1 MAVFGEGVLNPKR
14 SLRNLFFIFFLSLTF
29 SSFQFHGCGGREKV
43 KINFPKEKCNI
54 LSRYENMPEEVR
66 EECFFPYPFEQFM
79 YQGRVSVPSELI
91 WIPDGYPQLDLS
103 FINSFDGFS
112 PVNQIMFW
120 HPDGFSPED
129 LPEPEETLSSQS
141 PIQLIEWGS
150 RKRIPV
156 FVEPDVRAKPPYQVL
171 YIRPLFKM
179 KNSSRYVVVIK
190 KGLKGMNG
198 NLLES
203 PLFFKYL
210 VEGKDIDF
218 EGVSEDAGKWKKHFE
233 EILDFLESDGI
244 KKVDVLVAWDFK
256 TASEKLIINHLLSV
270 KKTIYDYKEKI
281 TFVIDEVKQKPYS
294 NDNNLAESYRNLI
307 AYSVEGRFYVPKYD
321 NPSQLFEARFKMN
334 IPSGE
339 CFSSHLTRVMIF
351 GHGLFGSYEEISSN
365 HLLYVSSFMC
375 LPIIAT
381 KWIGIDDDARGKVF
395 EIGASKKGNIIDAV
409 KYVVF
414 NLKQGHANF
423 LALAILINKPS
434 FWQEVK
440 SKVSGFNFPEK
451 PSEIVYYGISNGA
464 IQGGTFM
471 ALTDEVKKGVLDV
484 GGAIWTSLLERNKSW
499 DLLKNTFGFV
509 KAEQELE
516 LKKYIALSQ
525 IIFDLVDPVTFAEYV
540 TRGNEKLGIK
550 PKFIFYREALYDEQ
564 VANFATETYIR
575 VAGIPGINK
584 PVKKVFGIEFKD
596 APFDGS
602 AYLQVDPKLSDNDI
616 RRFPKGNIPPSPD
629 PLSTRVQKNMP
640 VESSGDYVTPH
651 EVPRRVK
658 EILDMQKKFYDEGK
672 IYQFCSDKICDPD

>member
-1 MAVFGEGVLNPKR
+1 MFFGGGVLNMKKVLR
-14 SLRNLFFIFFLSLTF
+14 DSLFIFSLSLAF
-29 SSFQFHGCGGREKV
+29 SSFQFYGCGGKEKA
-43 KINFPKEKCNI
+43 KIIFPKEKCNI
-54 LSRYENMPEEVR
+54 LSRYENMPEEVKG
-66 EECFFPYPFEQFM
+66 ECFFPYPFEQFM
-79 YQGRVSVPSELI
+79 YQGKVSVPSELI
-91 WIPDGYPQLDLS
+91 WVPDGYPQLDMS

-112 PVNQIMFW
+112 PVNQIIYW
-120 HPDGFSPED
+120 HPDGFSREG
-129 LPEPEETLSSQS
+129 LPAPDETLNHNSLV
-141 PIQLIEWGS
+141 QLIEWGS
-150 RKRIPV
+150 GNRIPV
-156 FVEPDVRAKPPYQVL
+156 FVEPDVRSEPPYQVL

-210 VEGKDIDF
+210 VQGKNIVF
-218 EGVSEDAGKWKKHFE
+218 EGMSEDAGKWKKHFE
-233 EILDFLESDGI
+233 EILNFLESIGI
-244 KKVDVLVAWDFK
+244 KKEDVLVAWDFK
-256 TASEKLIINHLLSV
+256 TASEELIINHLLSV
-270 KKTIYDYKEKI
+270 KKTIYDYKGRI
-281 TFVIDEVKQKPYS
+281 TFVIDKVEQNPYS
-294 NDNNLAESYRNLI
+294 NDNGLAEPYRNLI
-307 AYSVEGRFYVPKYD
+307 AYSVSGRFYVPKYD
-321 NPSQLFEARFKMN
+321 NPSQLFEAGFKMN
-334 IPSGE
+334 IPSGN
-339 CFSSHLTRVMIF
+339 CFSSQMTRVMIF

-375 LPIIAT
+375 LPIVAT
-381 KWIGIDDDARGKVF
+381 KWIGIDDTARGKVF
-395 EIGASKKGNIIDAV
+395 EIGASKSGNMLDAV

-423 LALAILINKPS
+423 LALAILINNRS

-440 SKVSGFNFPEK
+440 SKVYGFNFPEK

-499 DLLKNTFGFV
+499 DLLKNTFGFTT
-509 KAEQELE
+509 KEHELE
-516 LKKYIALSQ
+516 LKKYIAVSQ
-525 IIFDLVDPVTFAEYV
+525 IIFDLVDPITFAEYV
-540 TRGNEKLGIK
+540 TRGNGNLGIV
-550 PKFIFYREALYDEQ
+550 PKLIFYREALYDEQ

-584 PVKKVFGIEFKD
+584 PVKNVFGIEFKD
-596 APFDGS
+596 DPFEGS
-602 AYLQVDPKLSDNDI
+602 GFLQVDPKLSPGDVQ
-616 RRFPKGNIPPSPD
+616 RFPQGNIPPSPD

-640 VESSGDYVTPH
+640 LEISGGYVTPH

-658 EILDMQKKFYDEGK
+658 EILEMQKRFYEEGR
-672 IYQFCSDKICDPD
+672 IYQLCSDKICDPD